1 MHPETHKKKTHQ
13 YSAVKNI
20 GKNRTA
26 RQKAAKKERR
36 LFFANL
42 KYQKEMKRFLRKQA
56 I

>member
-1 MHPETHKKKTHQ
+1 MHPETHTKNSSIFSGKK
-13 YSAVKNI
+13 YR
-20 GKNRTA
+20 KNRKA

-42 KYQKEMKRFLRKQA
+42 KYQKEIKCFLRKQV